1 MSQSKVSR
9 IERGHS
15 LPSVAELQAWA
26 RATGASDDALA
37 ELAGLVE
44 QVATTATSWRI
55 LHRLGLAE
63 KQREIAEVEREARR
77 IQTFQPTMVPGLL
90 QIADYARRVIA
101 MSYQPGD
108 VAAAVAARIE
118 RQSVLYDQTKRFEFL
133 VTEGALGW
141 QPGNMDMRP
150 QHHRLLS
157 IASLPNVVFSVV
169 PRGPGSMPLLH
180 PFVVFELSA
189 ETLVTVETYSAE
201 LQVRDAADVARYR
214 EVWERLREGAVGG
227 EEWIRTSV
235 ARGTGRS

>member
-1 MSQSKVSR
+1 
-9 IERGHS
+9 
-15 LPSVAELQAWA
+15 
-26 RATGASDDALA
+26 
-37 ELAGLVE
+37 
-44 QVATTATSWRI
+44 
-55 LHRLGLAE
+55 
-63 KQREIAEVEREARR
+63 
-77 IQTFQPTMVPGLL
+77 MVPGLL

-101 MSYQPGD
+101 MSYRPGD

-133 VTEGALGW
+133 LTEGALGW
-141 QPGNMDMRP
+141 RPGGMDMRP

-157 IASLPNVVFSVV
+157 IASLPNVGLSVV
-169 PRGPGSMPLLH
+169 PHGPGSMPLLH
-180 PFVVFELSA
+180 PFVVFELAA

-235 ARGTGRS
+235 ARGAGRS